1 LVGAAVGVAVA
12 SDVEVTVE
20 RPPYGAYATI
30 MGVFAGSL
38 AAAGGVAVTWPLAAA
53 GVNDFLQAGF
63 TALTNQAND

>member
-1 LVGAAVGVAVA
+1 
-12 SDVEVTVE
+12 
-20 RPPYGAYATI
+20 

-38 AAAGGVAVTWPLAAA
+38 AAAGGVAVTWFLAAA